1 MCLILFI
8 QNVYAGKKVFKKI
21 LKNARGMS
29 GSQWY
34 NLNIYLS
41 ICYNGIDVVFF
52 SKIVN
57 ENE

>member
-1 MCLILFI
+1 
-8 QNVYAGKKVFKKI
+8 
-21 LKNARGMS
+21 MS

-57 ENE
+57 ENEWKVNEELETLPSL